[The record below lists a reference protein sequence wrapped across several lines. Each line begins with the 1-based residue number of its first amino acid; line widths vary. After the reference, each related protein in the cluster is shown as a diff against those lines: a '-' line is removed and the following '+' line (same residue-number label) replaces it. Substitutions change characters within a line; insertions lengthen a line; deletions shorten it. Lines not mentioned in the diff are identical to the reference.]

1 MYESFYGLQTKPF
14 ALLPD
19 SDFLYPG
26 STHRAAYSL
35 LEYGL
40 LHEAPFIV
48 LTGDPGMGKTSLLQK
63 LISEHREKHAIGFV
77 TNARYDIEH
86 LLPWILLSLGLSQKQ
101 LDPVE
106 AYHLF
111 SEFLIQES
119 RQHRRVILLIDE
131 AQSLGTALLEELRLL
146 SNLNDGKTLKLQ
158 IILSGQPDLHTL
170 LQRVDMTQF
179 AQRIVVDYHLDPLS
193 EGETGQYI
201 RHRVQIAGG
210 HPSLFTDKACALVH
224 RLTRGNP
231 RLINQVCDMALTY
244 GFAEQA
250 KVITAKFVSQAALDR
265 SKGGILPLDG
275 IKELWTQADSAV
287 DPDETSVPVPPPPPN
302 YFPPKPRASQSQA
315 NSAVAPDRTSVP
327 SPPPNYFPPKPRVNQ
342 STASPDVLYSQ
353 GMALRKEGRCEEAI
367 KVFYQ
372 ASHAPSY
379 GLKALAQAGLC
390 YKEMGENHTAIE
402 VFQTA
407 LMDQS
412 ASLNDVIHVQY
423 FLARTF
429 ESIGKVKDALPLY
442 QRIVRISPNFKD
454 AASRMNWLTVA
465 MKPMKNGKRS
475 ANANGSWFG
484 HALHSLHQLV
494 GKRR

>member
-1 MYESFYGLQTKPF
+1 MYKSFYGLQTKPF

-40 LHEAPFIV
+40 LNEAPFMV

-63 LISEHREKHAIGFV
+63 LISEHGGKHSIGLV

-86 LLPWILLSLGLSQKQ
+86 LLPWILLSLGLSKKQ

-106 AYHLF
+106 GYHLF
-111 SEFLIQES
+111 SEFLVQES
-119 RQHRRVILLIDE
+119 KQHRRVILLIDE
-131 AQSLGTALLEELRLL
+131 AQSLGTELLEELRLL
-146 SNLNDGKTLKLQ
+146 SNLNNGRPLKLQ
-158 IILSGQPDLHTL
+158 IILSGQPALHTL
-170 LQRVDMTQF
+170 LQGADMTQF
-179 AQRIVVDYHLDPLS
+179 AQRIVVDYHLEPLS
-193 EGETGQYI
+193 EVETGECI
-201 RHRVQIAGG
+201 RHRLKIAGG
-210 HPSLFTDKACALVH
+210 HPSLFTDKACAVVH

-244 GFAEQA
+244 GFSEQA
-250 KVITAKFVSQAALDR
+250 KVITAKFVAQAALER

-275 IKELWTQADSAV
+275 IKELWTQADSA
-287 DPDETSVPVPPPPPN
+287 DDLDETSVPVPSPQAN
-302 YFPPKPRASQSQA
+302 YF
-315 NSAVAPDRTSVP
+315 T
-327 SPPPNYFPPKPRVNQ
+327 PKPRVNQ
-342 STASPDVLYSQ
+342 SAASPDILYSQ
-353 GMALRKEGRCEEAI
+353 GVALRKEGRCEEAI
-367 KVFYQ
+367 KVLYQ

-402 VFQTA
+402 VFHTA

-412 ASLNDVIHVQY
+412 APLNDVIHVQY
-423 FLARTF
+423 FLARTL
-429 ESIGKVKDALPLY
+429 ESIGKVQDAIPLY

-454 AASRMNWLTVA
+454 TGARMKWLTVA
-465 MKPMKNGKRS
+465 LNPTKNRKRS
-475 ANANGSWFG
+475 ADANGSWFG

-494 GKRR
+494 GRRR